1 MASVW
6 WPEAKFYMSAG
17 QYKSAPVDALSG
29 QLKITNN
36 LALYC
41 IFLNSTHCGMPA
53 DWDGVH
59 VKMMF
64 DYLQGYLTLF
74 NISSVV
80 HHMVW
85 IVTSGSFSLK
95 GSGSQVWIVGLEH
108 MWARSLIQ
116 TLYFDSQPYV
126 CMCISS
132 MV

>member
-6 WPEAKFYMSAG
+6 WPEAKYNMSAG
-17 QYKSAPVDALSG
+17 QYKSAPMDALSG

-64 DYLQGYLTLF
+64 DYLQGYLTSYLTSVLLF
-74 NISSVV
+74 II
-80 HHMVW
+80 W
-85 IVTSGSFSLK
+85 SGS
-95 GSGSQVWIVGLEH
+95 
-108 MWARSLIQ
+108 
-116 TLYFDSQPYV
+116 
-126 CMCISS
+126 
-132 MV
+132 

>member
-1 MASVW
+1 M
-6 WPEAKFYMSAG
+6 
-17 QYKSAPVDALSG
+17 DALSG

-95 GSGSQVWIVGLEH
+95 GSGSWVWNTCGPG
-108 MWARSLIQ
+108 A
-116 TLYFDSQPYV
+116 
-126 CMCISS
+126 
-132 MV
+132 